1 MKLKLALGKILSGLG
16 FVARSLFLIISA
28 SFLSLLI
35 FMLLPFVQQVSTAP
49 ESDVD
54 LRSVSSVSQP
64 PPPPPPPEVDVK
76 EEEKEEE
83 RPPEMQEQNVPP
95 VGLDDIELALN
106 PGLEGDGD
114 GTGGGLKLSLDK
126 LSETASEE
134 AEAVFSMEDLDQAP
148 KATVQVPP
156 EYPKELGRKKLR
168 GTVKIVFIVDKS
180 GRVVNPIV
188 QSSSHPAFASPALR
202 AVRRWR
208 FEPGKRG
215 GAPVQF
221 KMRVPIVF
229 ASK

>member
-1 MKLKLALGKILSGLG
+1 MKGKGFPRRAVSGVIRALKVVVLIVATCALVLV
-16 FVARSLFLIISA
+16 F
-28 SFLSLLI
+28 
-35 FMLLPFVQQVSTAP
+35 FMLLPIIQEASTTP
-49 ESDVD
+49 EADVD
-54 LRSVSSVSQP
+54 LRSVSAVNL
-64 PPPPPPPEVDVK
+64 PPPPPPPEEEIK

-83 RPPEMQEQNVPP
+83 PPPEMQEPDVQP
-95 VGLDDIELALN
+95 LDLSQLELALN
-106 PGLEGDGD
+106 PGFDGD
-114 GTGGGLKLSLDK
+114 GSGGGDFKLSLDS
-126 LSETASEE
+126 LSEAASEE

-156 EYPKELGRKKLR
+156 EYPKELGRKKL
-168 GTVKIVFIVDKS
+168 GGSVKIVFIVDKS

-188 QSSSHPAFASPALR
+188 QSSSHPAFANPALR

>member
-1 MKLKLALGKILSGLG
+1 MKSKGFFGKVASGVLRALKVVVLIVATCALVLV
-16 FVARSLFLIISA
+16 F
-28 SFLSLLI
+28 
-35 FMLLPFVQQVSTAP
+35 FMLLPIIQEASTTP
-49 ESDVD
+49 EADVD
-54 LRSVSSVSQP
+54 VRSVSAVNL
-64 PPPPPPPEVDVK
+64 PPPPPPPEEEIK

-83 RPPEMQEQNVPP
+83 PPPEMQEPDVQP
-95 VGLDDIELALN
+95 LDLSQLELALN
-106 PGLEGDGD
+106 PGFGGDGD
-114 GTGGGLKLSLDK
+114 GAGGDFKLSLDS
-126 LSETASEE
+126 LSDAASEA

-188 QSSSHPAFASPALR
+188 QSSSHPAFANPALR